1 MNSTLT
7 FLSPEYENM
16 IVSMDFNLL
25 TLVYFSIVDLINLE
39 FSQAKIRSRYI
50 AGIQNKLLIKNL
62 KKNFNSTLIKA
73 ISMQSRH
80 TTKK

>member
-7 FLSPEYENM
+7 FLSPEYENI

-25 TLVYFSIVDLINLE
+25 ALVYFSIVDLINPE
-39 FSQAKIRSRYI
+39 FSQAKICSRYI
-50 AGIQNKLLIKNL
+50 AGIQNKLLMKNEK
-62 KKNFNSTLIKA
+62 KKNFDSTLIKA

-80 TTKK
+80 T